1 MAHYHQ
7 REKDARLEA
16 KKHRPPCKRCGKPVP
31 VEMDSRAVYCSHAC
45 QNKGGIDKTCAG
57 CGRAFKGHKRGKFCS
72 QACMGLAFRRQDRTC
87 QHCGT
92 AYTPT
97 HGRQRYCGHSCAGK
111 RSEEH
116 TSELQSLMR
125 ISYAVFCLKKNNYTM
140 SQLKTAHLTPLN

>member
-1 MAHYHQ
+1 MLRIYCSRQCSMAHYHQ
-7 REKDARLEA
+7 MEKDARLEA

-72 QACMGLAFRRQDRTC
+72 QACMGLAFRRQDRT
-87 QHCGT
+87 
-92 AYTPT
+92 
-97 HGRQRYCGHSCAGK
+97 

-125 ISYAVFCLKKNNYTM
+125 ISYAVFCLKKKKKNNHT
-140 SQLKTAHLTPLN
+140 Q

>member
-1 MAHYHQ
+1 MLRIYCSRQCSMAHYHQ
-7 REKDARLEA
+7 MEKDARLEA

-97 HGRQRYCGHSCAGK
+97 HGRQR
-111 RSEEH
+111 RSEERRVGKECVSTCRSRWSPYH
-116 TSELQSLMR
+116 
-125 ISYAVFCLKKNNYTM
+125 
-140 SQLKTAHLTPLN
+140 